1 MYDLAYHTFVFSAL
15 GSCSL
20 QLPPQETKRAH
31 TQKLKKEEGKK
42 KNTAKFLRCK
52 KIYQS
57 HGEYNLRSLIMTV
70 NCNDRRKQAN
80 HLWMVYLI
88 FRDNVV
94 SLIDLVTYAEV

>member
-1 MYDLAYHTFVFSAL
+1 MIIGSRL

-20 QLPPQETKRAH
+20 QLPPWENKCAH
-31 TQKLKKEEGKK
+31 TQKLKKEEQK

-94 SLIDLVTYAEV
+94 SLTDLVTYAEV